1 VGLFRRIRISKD
13 PLYLELRVQ
22 VRNINKGH
30 SVDIV
35 EQSPLLRDYV
45 AFVEEVREVGKE
57 EGMTPELAMEKAI
70 ENCIK
75 KGILTDFL
83 NHHKTEVMKMLV
95 TEWDYDLEKE
105 VLKEEAH
112 EDDREEGLKEGL
124 SQGLSQGREEERA
137 ILIKSMYENGL
148 TVAQIVK
155 STNLSETV
163 VKQILGL

>member
-1 VGLFRRIRISKD
+1 
-13 PLYLELRVQ
+13 
-22 VRNINKGH
+22 
-30 SVDIV
+30 
-35 EQSPLLRDYV
+35 
-45 AFVEEVREVGKE
+45 
-57 EGMTPELAMEKAI
+57 MTPERAMERAI
-70 ENCIK
+70 DNCIK
-75 KGILTDFL
+75 KGILINFL
-83 NHHKTEVMKMLV
+83 NHHKQEIMKMLV

-112 EDDREEGLKEGL
+112 EKGLKE
-124 SQGLSQGREEERA
+124 GREEERA